1 MIQLESKTSGRYR
14 FTRVQS
20 KSGDIREQTPW
31 FDNLI
36 TNNGLDLMNDGG
48 YLNECAVGTD
58 STTPDFTDTSLGSQ
72 VASTTQSTRT
82 KGKQITTSPFYT
94 FMIKTFEFAEG
105 AAAGNLAEVGVGNS
119 TVNLFSR
126 ALIKDGSGNPT
137 TITVL
142 SDEFLRVEYEFRAE
156 IPETDTTGTFDID
169 GTTYTWTGRAGEI
182 DNRWDLGASSTEEW
196 AISSSTFDNRAYEG
210 DIGSLT
216 TTPSGS
222 SEEAGSVNVLTYNAG
237 DNKSSA
243 VITYGPTNANFTN
256 GIGAI
261 ALFPG
266 GVVFYQIGFSPKIP
280 KTDVDEFTITV
291 SHSWT
296 RK

>member
-20 KSGDIREQTPW
+20 KNGNIREQTPW
-31 FDNLI
+31 FNNLI
-36 TNNGLDLMNDGG
+36 TDNGLDLMNDGN

-58 STTPDFTDTSLGSQ
+58 STTPDFTDTSLGSI
-72 VASTTQSTRT
+72 VASTTQSTSTEGR
-82 KGKQITTSPFYT
+82 QITTSPFYT
-94 FMIKTFEFAEG
+94 FIIEKFEFAEG
-105 AAAGNLAEVGVGNS
+105 VAAGNLAEVGVGS
-119 TVNLFSR
+119 SATNLFSR

-182 DNRWDLGASSTEEW
+182 DRDWVIAGSTARRW
-196 AISSSTFDNRAYEG
+196 AISPSTFDNRAYEG

-216 TTPSGS
+216 ASPSGS
-222 SEEAGSVNVLTYNAG
+222 SQAAGSVNVLTYNSG
-237 DNKSSA
+237 DHKSSA
-243 VITYGPTNANFTN
+243 EITYGPTDANFTN

-261 ALFPG
+261 ALFPE
-266 GVVFYQIGFSPKIP
+266 GVTFYQIGFSPKIP

-291 SHSWT
+291 SQSWT